1 MNDQSSSWGTPFV
14 PNHPMIAK
22 SNDIISTT
30 KANCNVAKIILN
42 APVNSNPA
50 VVTNSDAG
58 SIMSELL
65 ITSIPVLI
73 KNPEVTDSSII
84 SYPVIDMNHD
94 VCDDQDKYGVC
105 EATEGNTTEKLL
117 ESTKSS
123 SLLDQPDVIPVV
135 VSMHSEVD
143 SNANKSESL
152 SKNNSMVTNITEM
165 VHEPEGG
172 INVTLLLQH
181 SATNISDKIQSN
193 VNNLEDSSSSWGTP
207 FLSNISQQ
215 SLTKKQ
221 LLNMGND

>member
-22 SNDIISTT
+22 SNDVISTT
-30 KANCNVAKIILN
+30 KANCNVATIILN
-42 APVNSNPA
+42 APVDSNPA

-58 SIMSELL
+58 SIVSELL
-65 ITSIPVLI
+65 ITSIPVSI

-84 SYPVIDMNHD
+84 SYPVIDMNHG

-117 ESTKSS
+117 ELTKSS

-143 SNANKSESL
+143 SNANKSEKKK
-152 SKNNSMVTNITEM
+152 KNNSMVTNITEM

-172 INVTLLLQH
+172 INITSLLQH
-181 SATNISDKIQSN
+181 SATNVSDKIQSN
-193 VNNLEDSSSSWGTP
+193 MNNLKDSSSSWGTP
-207 FLSNISQQ
+207 LLSNISQQ
-215 SLTKKQ
+215 SVTNETIAEHGK
-221 LLNMGND
+221 